1 MSKPTPHAALYAW
14 HTEALKGVF
23 GEVGIRI
30 GEDPQCGWFK
40 RKLVKD
46 GPFVPARIW
55 VYQPVDDEGDLCDD
69 EAMQCE
75 VDGKFA
81 DPEEAWSWLCGN
93 PISEAEFKH
102 LTALRQWS
110 EQHAPSEPYANPR
123 KPVDW
128 MNVPTPTFA
137 TKETTP

>member
-14 HTEALKGVF
+14 HTEAMKGVF
-23 GEVGIRI
+23 GEFDIHI
-30 GEDPQCGWFK
+30 GEEPQCGWFK
-40 RKLVKD
+40 RKLVKG
-46 GPFVPARIW
+46 GPFVPARVW
-55 VYQPVDDEGDLCDD
+55 MYQPVDDEGDLCGD
-69 EAMQCE
+69 EVLQCE

-110 EQHAPSEPYANPR
+110 EEHAPTEPYANPR
-123 KPVDW
+123 QPVDW
-128 MNVPTPTFA
+128 QKVPTPTFV
-137 TKETTP
+137 TKEPTP